1 MNVPLLLIILAAI
14 SVGGCAG
21 FSKDGGFNEVAG
33 ATRTHLAKDLKWP
46 RTDAERAKVAAEV
59 AGLLAQP
66 LSADDAVQ
74 IALLNNRG
82 LQAAFEELGVSEAD
96 LVQSGRL
103 PNPRFDLRHA
113 SAAGQYDIE
122 ETLSFNV
129 LSLLTLPFA
138 HDIEKHRFA
147 QMQNAIAL
155 SVMRLANGNTAGIF
169 CSSRG
174 ARVG

>member
-1 MNVPLLLIILAAI
+1 MNVPLLLIFIAAL

-21 FSKDGGFNEVAG
+21 FSKDGGFNDVAG

-46 RTDAERAKVAAEV
+46 RTDAEQAKVAAEV
-59 AGLLAQP
+59 AELLAHP
-66 LSADDAVQ
+66 LSVDDAVQ

-82 LQAAFEELGVSEAD
+82 LQASFEELGVSEAD

-129 LSLLTLPFA
+129 LSLLTLPFTPR
-138 HDIEKHRFA
+138 HRETA
-147 QMQNAIAL
+147 LCGDAERHCSVRRALGDGNA
-155 SVMRLANGNTAGIF
+155 RGIY
-169 CSSRG
+169 CSGRC

>member
-1 MNVPLLLIILAAI
+1 MNAPLLLVILAAL

-21 FSKDGGFNEVAG
+21 FSKDGGFNDVAG

-59 AGLLAQP
+59 AELLAQP

-82 LQAAFEELGVSEAD
+82 LQASFEELGVSEAD

-103 PNPRFDLRHA
+103 PNPRRPLRPRPLPLTEVNRYAIGPVLGVLFDHSDERLGR
-113 SAAGQYDIE
+113 AGRGVGWWH
-122 ETLSFNV
+122 TF
-129 LSLLTLPFA
+129 
-138 HDIEKHRFA
+138 
-147 QMQNAIAL
+147 
-155 SVMRLANGNTAGIF
+155 
-169 CSSRG
+169 SRG
-174 ARVG
+174 SRVRSTQG